1 MWWLSPLS
9 WLLLAL
15 VALAISIAWRPRMRF
30 WRAACVGV
38 IVLSFTAMT
47 PWVANLLVHSLEGRV
62 KPSADCRARSPD
74 VAVVLAGGV
83 DRKAHEEDNYG
94 VLTQASRRRAEAA
107 AHWWREAPGR
117 RLVLSGGSG
126 WLASPPEARLMAAY
140 LRALG
145 VPDAALRLETHSR
158 TTWEN
163 ARQLAALKP
172 ALPRDVVLVTSA
184 LHMPRASFSLQQAGF
199 RACPLA
205 TDERYVA
212 FQHAGFLIP
221 DSGGL
226 AKTEAALHEWVG
238 LLAYRLYDGDAALPA
253 GDGTFPEQTR

>member
-15 VALAISIAWRPRMRF
+15 VGLAVSLAWRPRMRL
-30 WRAACVGV
+30 WRAVCMGV
-38 IVLSFTAMT
+38 IVVSFIAMT
-47 PWVANLLVHSLEGRV
+47 PWVANLLVHSLESRV
-62 KPSADCRARSPD
+62 KPSADCRARSPG

-83 DRKAHEEDNYG
+83 DRKAHAQDNYS

-107 AHWWREAPGR
+107 ARWWREAPGR
-117 RLVLSGGSG
+117 QLVLAGGSG
-126 WLASPPEARLMAAY
+126 WQGSPPEARLMAAY
-140 LRALG
+140 QRALG
-145 VPDAALRLETHSR
+145 VPADAMRLETHSR

-163 ARQLAALKP
+163 ARHLAALAP
-172 ALPRDVVLVTSA
+172 ALPRDIVLVTSA

-199 RACPLA
+199 RTCPLA

-212 FQHAGFLIP
+212 FQHAGFLVP

-238 LLAYRLYDGDAALPA
+238 LLAYRLYDREAALPRA
-253 GDGTFPEQTR
+253 DGTFPDHAR